1 MRLMRE
7 GQAVLKLRAVGKE
20 STQLCH
26 SVHKVLGPWVIVVYV
41 KAVRATVS
49 CEETLLI
56 EFKRND
62 NFLDKF
68 YSS

>member
-1 MRLMRE
+1 MKLMRE
-7 GQAVLKLRAVGKE
+7 GQAVLKLRTEGKE

-26 SVHKVLGPWVIVVYV
+26 SVHKVLGPWVTVVDV